1 METLTIVVSVVAI
14 VVSIISLIISTAV
27 AVKSWHKNR
36 VVYDLEEKVLRKI
49 DGSRND
55 SSRGG
60 LEEIKKELNTGRY
73 NIEAVLERKDGD
85 WAVLLARVKK

>member
-1 METLTIVVSVVAI
+1 MEATTIIISIVAVIISI
-14 VVSIISLIISTAV
+14 VSLIISAAI

-49 DGSRND
+49 DGGRND
-55 SSRGG
+55 SSRG
-60 LEEIKKELNTGRY
+60 LEEIKKKLNTGAY
-73 NIEAVLERKDGD
+73 NIEAILERKDGD

>member
-1 METLTIVVSVVAI
+1 METITIIASIVAIIVSV
-14 VVSIISLIISTAV
+14 ISLIISTTV
-27 AVKSWHKNR
+27 AIKSWHKNR

-55 SSRGG
+55 SSRG
-60 LEEIKKELNTGRY
+60 LEEIKKELNTGLY

-85 WAVLLARVKK
+85 WAVLLARVKR

>member
-1 METLTIVVSVVAI
+1 METITIAMSVVAVI
-14 VVSIISLIISTAV
+14 MSVISLITSTII

-36 VVYDLEEKVLRKI
+36 VVYDLEEKVLRRI

-55 SSRGG
+55 SSRG
-60 LEEIKKELNTGRY
+60 LEEIKKELNTGLY